1 MFRLLVIGTGCL
13 VLAAPVHGQTVLMLE
28 QTIAR
33 AREQAGIV
41 AVARARVAE
50 AEATLVD
57 ASVRFRDN
65 PVFEAAAGPRTG
77 SGRRAT
83 DVEAGVSQ
91 QFETGGQRSARIA
104 GARAAIDRQ
113 VAEVR
118 QAARGVV
125 FEAAAAFLDGV
136 AAFERLQMGEAAD
149 TVSREVLAVTE
160 RRYAVG
166 DIAAIELNLA
176 RIDAART
183 SATLL
188 AARGDLTTAVGALRA
203 LLRLPSAEPIELRG
217 SLDIAPVTPLSQLEQ
232 AVEQRPEF
240 EALAA
245 DERDADAQV
254 RLGRALRSPVLGVR
268 VGYEREEA
276 DTVILGGFTVTL
288 PAFQAGRG
296 TEALGL
302 ARASRLR
309 IEREMARDAAVSE
322 LRAAYAVYEQ
332 RAAAAAAFQRDA
344 APPLLDNEALGRRS
358 YEAGEMNLMDY
369 LLVRRDVLETR
380 AAIIDRR
387 LEAARSRLTVDYV
400 AGVLQ

>member
-1 MFRLLVIGTGCL
+1 M
-13 VLAAPVHGQTVLMLE
+13 
-28 QTIAR
+28 
-33 AREQAGIV
+33 
-41 AVARARVAE
+41 
-50 AEATLVD
+50 
-57 ASVRFRDN
+57 
-65 PVFEAAAGPRTG
+65 
-77 SGRRAT
+77 
-83 DVEAGVSQ
+83 
-91 QFETGGQRSARIA
+91 
-104 GARAAIDRQ
+104 
-113 VAEVR
+113 
-118 QAARGVV
+118 
-125 FEAAAAFLDGV
+125 
-136 AAFERLQMGEAAD
+136 
-149 TVSREVLAVTE
+149 
-160 RRYAVG
+160 
-166 DIAAIELNLA
+166 
-176 RIDAART
+176 
-183 SATLL
+183 
-188 AARGDLTTAVGALRA
+188 
-203 LLRLPSAEPIELRG
+203 
-217 SLDIAPVTPLSQLEQ
+217 
-232 AVEQRPEF
+232 
-240 EALAA
+240 LAA

-254 RLGRALRSPVLGVR
+254 RLGRALRSPDLGFR

-332 RAAAAAAFQRDA
+332 RAAAAAAFQRDS

-380 AAIIDRR
+380 AAVIDRR